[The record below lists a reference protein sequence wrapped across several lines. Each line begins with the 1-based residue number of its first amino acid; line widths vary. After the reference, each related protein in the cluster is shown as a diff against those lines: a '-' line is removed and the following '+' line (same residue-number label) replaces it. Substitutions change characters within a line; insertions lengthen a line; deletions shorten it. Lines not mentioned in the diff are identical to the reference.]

1 MAKSKRP
8 PSVALE
14 KALKGIEQGFSPFNI
29 QKIEYRVLP
38 NTGESVIIE
47 CDGYESDDEYL
58 KWEKVDY
65 ALRIRD
71 FLDAYGVKAYS
82 SPPVRVLKK
91 WGP

>member
-1 MAKSKRP
+1 MAKSKKS

-14 KALKGIEQGFSPFNI
+14 RALRGVEHGFAPFHI
-29 QKIEYRVLP
+29 PKLKYRLKP

-47 CDGYESDDEYL
+47 CDGYESDSMYS

-65 ALRIRD
+65 ALRLRD
-71 FLDAYGVKAYS
+71 FLDSCGVKAYNK
-82 SPPVRVLKK
+82 PPIRELKK